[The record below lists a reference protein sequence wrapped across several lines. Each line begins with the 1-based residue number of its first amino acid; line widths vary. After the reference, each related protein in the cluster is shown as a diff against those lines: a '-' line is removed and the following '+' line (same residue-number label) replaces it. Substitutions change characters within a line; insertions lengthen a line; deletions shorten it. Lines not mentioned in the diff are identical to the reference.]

1 MKFAIVFLSLALF
14 FGCSTKQT
22 AIQKPKK
29 SSIDFSVIQNV
40 QTVYL
45 NKKTKYF
52 FGPKSFNSKSD
63 WFEVGTFLQVYK
75 MQNGVIALASS
86 KDGSNFLPLKAPVW
100 LD

>member
-1 MKFAIVFLSLALF
+1 MKFALVFLSLALF
-14 FGCSTKQT
+14 FGCSTKHPI
-22 AIQKPKK
+22 AQKPER

-52 FGPKSFNSKSD
+52 FVPKSLNSKSD
-63 WFEVGTFLQVYK
+63 SFEVGTLLQIYK
-75 MQNGVIALASS
+75 TQNSSITLASS
-86 KDGSNFLPLKAPVW
+86 KDGKNFIPLKAPVW